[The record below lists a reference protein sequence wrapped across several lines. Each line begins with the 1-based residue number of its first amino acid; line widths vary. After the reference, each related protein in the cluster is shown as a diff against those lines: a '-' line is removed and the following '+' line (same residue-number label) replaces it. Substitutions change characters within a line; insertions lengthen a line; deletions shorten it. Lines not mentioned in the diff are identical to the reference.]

1 MNVQPLRGRQEARL
15 VTGAH
20 SYFFIMLWQS
30 RDGLK
35 EADWDI
41 DFHRLD
47 FHRPWSFCTPLSP
60 PGSCCYRNLAGLFN
74 CLYWDADTFRLFPS
88 WKRASQKVFL
98 VTWDLDKA
106 GRRHSQSL
114 YSPSLQDCSPFSD
127 TVYPARKSANSTAA
141 WRSTYQ
147 PFVVYF

>member
-41 DFHRLD
+41 DFYHLD
-47 FHRPWSFCTPLSP
+47 FHRPWSFCAPLSP

-74 CLYWDADTFRLFPS
+74 CLYWDADTSRLVPS

-114 YSPSLQDCSPFSD
+114 YSPSLQDRSPFSD
-127 TVYPARKSANSTAA
+127 AVYPARKSAHSTAA
-141 WRSTYQ
+141 WRSTYR